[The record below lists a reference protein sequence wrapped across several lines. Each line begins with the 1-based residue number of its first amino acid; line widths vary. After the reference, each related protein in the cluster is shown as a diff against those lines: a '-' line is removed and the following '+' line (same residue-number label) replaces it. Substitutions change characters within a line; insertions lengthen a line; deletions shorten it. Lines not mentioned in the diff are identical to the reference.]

1 MEMQHSGL
9 RHAGEH
15 RAGCPSAV
23 PGKDDPGVVTR
34 TKAPETLNRACLQA
48 QQLGLTKGRR
58 STTSFHLLLP
68 SLLRVAV
75 YPTGGRGHR
84 PSVGNHVLRFATDL
98 SDYTA

>member
-1 MEMQHSGL
+1 MANRL
-9 RHAGEH
+9 
-15 RAGCPSAV
+15 
-23 PGKDDPGVVTR
+23 DPVQAMLENTEQDAPVQFLER
-34 TKAPETLNRACLQA
+34 MIPEWLPKAPETLNRACLQA

-75 YPTGGRGHR
+75 YPTGGREHR